1 MPANQRYSNE
11 TKGQFSKRK
20 ALKGAPRRKANEEA
34 KEGEGK
40 SPFSRAE
47 ERAEGEKKGK

>member
-1 MPANQRYSNE
+1 MPANKRYSNE
-11 TKGQFSKRK
+11 TKSQFNKRK
-20 ALKGAPRRKANEEA
+20 AQKGAQRRVSNEEA
-34 KEGEGK
+34 KEGEGN